1 MPDFGHF
8 VCQGALLEPVAGVG
22 YSADGVTALL
32 TILPLHA
39 AAAPLT
45 ELLLPHPSDSLLWAP
60 SMSLAAEVGVLAAGC
75 AAGVAAQSRGLGG
88 AGLEGVGWRRW
99 AGWSLGLRCS
109 SSERCARGG
118 AADTHTGG
126 AASCDSVKCSSP

>member
-22 YSADGVTALL
+22 YSADGVSALL

-75 AAGVAAQSRGLGG
+75 AAGVAAQSQGLGG
-88 AGLEGVGWRRW
+88 AGLEGVGWAALGGLV
-99 AGWSLGLRCS
+99 AGAVLLELGALYK
-109 SSERCARGG
+109 
-118 AADTHTGG
+118 TTTGG
-126 AASCDSVKCSSP
+126 HAHSHGRRGKL